1 MLPCIRCGELFEAN
15 TDDDY
20 LCTQC
25 EEEIEVII
33 NKLDEESG
41 VIKTLRSR
49 G

>member
-1 MLPCIRCGELFEAN
+1 MLCIRCGDLFEEK

-20 LCTQC
+20 LCSDC

-33 NKLDEESG
+33 NKLDDESG

-49 G
+49 K